1 MATATGASEAAET
14 AAREGGA
21 RRAAPRKIEGAWALI
36 TGASSGIGAEIARD
50 LASRGANLVLTAR
63 RREALDA
70 LASELRRTGADVR
83 VEPADLAK
91 SGEPERLFQILASRG
106 IRVSILVNNAG
117 FGAYGPFDSIDA
129 ATEEA
134 MLDLDIKAL
143 VRLTRLFVGP
153 MRAAGFGRILLTAS
167 TGAYQPTPLYATYSA
182 AKAFVLSYGHAIRRE
197 LHGSGVTVTVL
208 SPGVT
213 RTEFHRVAGHE
224 TNPFKAATMMEVA
237 PVARAATRALLG
249 GKAEVVTGLLNRI
262 LVFSVRL
269 VPRPVQA
276 AMAAR
281 LMS

>member
-1 MATATGASEAAET
+1 MAVRET
-14 AAREGGA
+14 AARASGA
-21 RRAAPRKIEGAWALI
+21 HGATTREVRGKWALV

-50 LASRGANLVLTAR
+50 LAARGANLVLAAR

-70 LASELRRTGADVR
+70 LASELRRGGVEVM

-91 SGEPERLFQILASRG
+91 PGEPERLFEVVGSRG
-106 IRVSILVNNAG
+106 ITVSILVNNAG
-117 FGAYGPFDSIDA
+117 FGAYGPFDSIET

-153 MRAAGFGRILLTAS
+153 MRTAGFGRILLTAS
-167 TGAYQPTPLYATYSA
+167 TGAYQPTPLYAAYSA
-182 AKAFVLSYGHAIRRE
+182 SKAFVLSYGHAIRRE
-197 LHGSGVTVTVL
+197 LRGSGVTVTVL

-224 TNPFKAATMMEVA
+224 KNPYKAATMMEAA
-237 PVARAATRALLG
+237 PVARAAARALLD
-249 GKAEVVTGLLNRI
+249 GKAEIVTGLVNKV

-269 VPRPVQA
+269 VPRTMQA
-276 AMAAR
+276 AMAAG

>member
-1 MATATGASEAAET
+1 MEKEI
-14 AAREGGA
+14 
-21 RRAAPRKIEGAWALI
+21 KGAWALI

-50 LASRGANLVLTAR
+50 LAARGANLVLAAR

-70 LASELRRTGADVR
+70 LASELRRAGVDVR

-91 SGEPERLFQILASRG
+91 PGEPERLFQVLESRG
-106 IRVSILVNNAG
+106 IRISILVNNAG

-134 MLDLDIKAL
+134 MLNLDIKAL

-167 TGAYQPTPLYATYSA
+167 TGAYQPTPLYAAYSA

-197 LHGSGVTVTVL
+197 LRGSGVTVTVL

-213 RTEFHRVAGHE
+213 RTEFHRVAGH
-224 TNPFKAATMMEVA
+224 TDNPFKAATMMEAA

-249 GKAEVVTGLLNRI
+249 RKAEIVTGLVNKL
-262 LVFSVRL
+262 LTFSVRF
-269 VPRPVQA
+269 VPRTLQA